1 MSSLANITLLAK
13 TKTIVL
19 TIIHSVYNLVT
30 PKLPQNYLLKN
41 HFDLV
46 KNTQDL
52 DDGVLPH
59 IDMQTEVQILFQIH

>member
-1 MSSLANITLLAK
+1 MM
-13 TKTIVL
+13 
-19 TIIHSVYNLVT
+19 IIRSVYNLVT

-41 HFDLV
+41 HVDLV

-59 IDMQTEVQILFQIH
+59 INYKSNLTCKRRFKYFFQIHCH